1 MAAGRNGGSGD
12 GGGGRPGSG
21 GDLPGSG
28 ATPFSLLSDEPV
40 MEAGGDLLG
49 AQAAARRLAGLLV
62 ASRPAT
68 PFTLAVDAGWGMG
81 KSSLMRLVDAEL
93 TAQPEVHTVWYNA
106 WTSTGA
112 DALEGLIKSV
122 LMRFDRRVLRRGLQR
137 ATEQRAL
144 WRAVRAVTTVAAGPL
159 GVAGLVDELWKSLSV
174 NSQARNEMRTAIGEL
189 VGEWAQRPGEL
200 RRMLVVFIDDLD
212 RCSEETVLAVCEA
225 VKVYL
230 DVPGLAFVVGC
241 DRSAMGPN
249 GLLRDLSPA
258 GSAFMEKIFQTSFR
272 IPAPDGR
279 GVEEYIRWCARTAG
293 VAPLLDDA
301 LVKLL
306 AQRSARNPR
315 RIKRLVNGF
324 VLEATLNPVWRDFGP
339 DAVLRT
345 LLLQY
350 FYPDFYRMMTGPS
363 GTVDGDVV
371 AEFRTYREVRRTLLT
386 PRGSVPEEEAAQA
399 AAFVARYDLV
409 LPDGPDALGPETLA
423 ALERQL
429 PREFPELVLNS
440 GFTSLIDELT
450 GLDDAA
456 ALLLRLREGPV
467 LSGDG
472 PARMSAAWE
481 PLREVLAGMRDGLDA
496 DGSPLAWPVTAPEGG
511 RPDAR
516 PAQGAAYPE
525 LPPEFRVAQRPEPF
539 RPGSASY
546 PGAAAYRDDGP
557 YAGPV
562 AVPQGQGA
570 PDGQRFRARPGAYG
584 EPGHPWPP
592 LDVLWVDDQPDRKA
606 EVTTVLRNLGGVR
619 VRHAESS
626 RQAVAE
632 LRSRKPD
639 LLISDISRRRDHT
652 AGFVMVERFQTEGLY
667 TGPVIFYT
675 IRQSPEREDRAASL
689 GAGLTNQEATLR
701 ELVLEV
707 LEERRRAT
715 GRPVRPDRPPGGYD
729 EELYQRW
736 RAANLP
742 GGGPAADFPLPA
754 PEPAPTRD
762 FPLPQPRTGP
772 PVPLTGP
779 PPPEAL
785 ELDLA
790 VLWVDDDPDAL
801 PGMTELRRRGADLQ
815 VVTTDAEVLA
825 RVAARRVDLLLSDL
839 TRDGDPDAGFALA
852 RRLRDEG
859 LYDGPIGFFVG
870 EVTPER
876 QRRAAE
882 VGALGVTD
890 RAGTLLD
897 WIDETQAARRRAAEG
912 DAHAE

>member
-1 MAAGRNGGSGD
+1 MAAGRNGSGSGSGVE
-12 GGGGRPGSG
+12 GGGGG
-21 GDLPGSG
+21 G
-28 ATPFSLLSDEPV
+28 TPFSLLSDEPV
-40 MEAGGDLLG
+40 TVAGGDLLG

-122 LMRFDRRVLRRGLQR
+122 LMRFDRRVLRRGLRR

-144 WRAVRAVTTVAAGPL
+144 LRAVRAVTTVAAGPL

-189 VGEWAQRPGEL
+189 VGEWAQHTGEL
-200 RRMLVVFIDDLD
+200 RRLLVVFIDDLD

-225 VKVYL
+225 VKIYL

-258 GSAFMEKIFQTSFR
+258 GSAFMEKIFQTSYR

-293 VAPLLDDA
+293 VEPLLDDT
-301 LVKLL
+301 LVELL

-371 AEFRTYREVRRTLLT
+371 AEFRTYRAVRRTLLA
-386 PRGSVPEEEAAQA
+386 PRGSVPEGEAAQA
-399 AAFVARYDLV
+399 ARFVARYDLV
-409 LPDGPDALGPETLA
+409 LPDGPDAPGPDVLA

-429 PREFPELVLNS
+429 PREFPDLVLNA
-440 GFTSLIDELT
+440 GFTSLIDELVDR
-450 GLDDAA
+450 DDAA
-456 ALLLRLREGPV
+456 GLLLRLREGPL

-511 RPDAR
+511 HPDGIPEQGAAY
-516 PAQGAAYPE
+516 PEPGAAYPE
-525 LPPEFRVAQRPEPF
+525 LPPEFRTGARPEPF
-539 RPGSASY
+539 RPGSAAYGDISY
-546 PGAAAYRDDGP
+546 GDAAYGDVGPGAE
-557 YAGPV
+557 
-562 AVPQGQGA
+562 PQEQGA
-570 PDGQRFRARPGAYG
+570 SDGRGQRFVAGSGRYG
-584 EPGHPWPP
+584 MRGGYALPT
-592 LDVLWVDDQPDRKA
+592 LDVLWVDDQPYRKG
-606 EVTTVLRNLGGVR
+606 EVRTVLRSLGAR
-619 VRHAESS
+619 VRHVASS
-626 RQAVAE
+626 GEAVAE
-632 LRSRKPD
+632 LRSRLPG
-639 LLISDISRRRDHT
+639 LLISDISRRRNHT
-652 AGFVMVERFQTEGLY
+652 AGFAMVENFRREHLY
-667 TGPVIFYT
+667 DGPVIFYT

-689 GAGLTNQEATLR
+689 GASLTNQEERLR
-701 ELVLEV
+701 ELVVEAM
-707 LEERRRAT
+707 E
-715 GRPVRPDRPPGGYD
+715 DRG
-729 EELYQRW
+729 
-736 RAANLP
+736 RAAP
-742 GGGPAADFPLPA
+742 VADPA
-754 PEPAPTRD
+754 PDRD
-762 FPLPQPRTGP
+762 FPLP
-772 PVPLTGP
+772 
-779 PPPEAL
+779 
-785 ELDLA
+785 
-790 VLWVDDDPDAL
+790 
-801 PGMTELRRRGADLQ
+801 
-815 VVTTDAEVLA
+815 
-825 RVAARRVDLLLSDL
+825 
-839 TRDGDPDAGFALA
+839 
-852 RRLRDEG
+852 
-859 LYDGPIGFFVG
+859 
-870 EVTPER
+870 
-876 QRRAAE
+876 
-882 VGALGVTD
+882 
-890 RAGTLLD
+890 
-897 WIDETQAARRRAAEG
+897 
-912 DAHAE
+912 

>member
-1 MAAGRNGGSGD
+1 M
-12 GGGGRPGSG
+12 
-21 GDLPGSG
+21 
-28 ATPFSLLSDEPV
+28 LSDEPV
-40 MEAGGDLLG
+40 TEAGGDLLG

-122 LMRFDRRVLRRGLQR
+122 LMRFDRRVLRRGLAR

-144 WRAVRAVTTVAAGPL
+144 LRVVRAVTTVAAGPL
-159 GVAGLVDELWKSLSV
+159 GVSGLVDELWKNLSV

-189 VGEWAQRPGEL
+189 VGEWAQNAGEL

-258 GSAFMEKIFQTSFR
+258 GSAFMEKIFQTSYR

-293 VAPLLDDA
+293 VAPLVDDA

-371 AEFRTYREVRRTLLT
+371 AEFRTYRAVRRTLLT
-386 PRGSVPEEEAAQA
+386 PRGAVSEEETAQA
-399 AAFVARYDLV
+399 AEFVGRYDLV
-409 LPDGPDALGPETLA
+409 LPAGPDAPGPETLA
-423 ALERQL
+423 ELERQL

-440 GFTSLIDELT
+440 GFTSLIDELVD
-450 GLDDAA
+450 LDDAA
-456 ALLLRLREGPV
+456 RLLLRLREGPV

-472 PARMSAAWE
+472 PSRMSAAWE
-481 PLREVLAGMRDGLDA
+481 PLREVLGGMPDGLDA
-496 DGSPLAWPVTAPEGG
+496 DGSPLAWAMTSPQGG
-511 RPDAR
+511 S
-516 PAQGAAYPE
+516 
-525 LPPEFRVAQRPEPF
+525 L
-539 RPGSASY
+539 
-546 PGAAAYRDDGP
+546 PGAAPERDASPEPSAGPERDDGSVGAGFP
-557 YAGPV
+557 GGPV
-562 AVPQGQGA
+562 RVRQSLVAGSFDPASVRLGESWM
-570 PDGQRFRARPGAYG
+570 DVSHLRAQYRQPL
-584 EPGHPWPP
+584 PVR
-592 LDVLWVDDQPDRKA
+592 LDVLWVDDQPERKG
-606 EVTTVLRNLGGVR
+606 EVMEMLLNMGAR
-619 VRHAESS
+619 VRHVASS
-626 RQAVAE
+626 REAVGA
-632 LRSRKPD
+632 LRVRKPD
-639 LLISDISRRRDHT
+639 LLISDISRGHDHSS
-652 AGFVMVERFQTEGLY
+652 GFVMVERFRSRQLY
-667 TGPVIFYT
+667 DGPVIFYT

-689 GAGLTNQEATLR
+689 GARITNQE
-701 ELVLEV
+701 
-707 LEERRRAT
+707 
-715 GRPVRPDRPPGGYD
+715 
-729 EELYQRW
+729 EEL
-736 RAANLP
+736 RAMVREVAEELAEAPAQEPRLP
-742 GGGPAADFPLPA
+742 GPLPEQRSDGA
-754 PEPAPTRD
+754 SDA
-762 FPLPQPRTGP
+762 
-772 PVPLTGP
+772 
-779 PPPEAL
+779 
-785 ELDLA
+785 DLA
-790 VLWVDDDPDAL
+790 VLWLDDAPETLSSLVARVRRPGVDV
-801 PGMTELRRRGADLQ
+801 Q
-815 VVTTDAEVLA
+815 VVTTEAEVLA
-825 RVAARRVDLLLSDL
+825 RLAARRVDLFLSDCS
-839 TRDGDPDAGFALA
+839 RGGDPDAGFAFV

-859 LYDGPIGFFVG
+859 AYDGPVGFLTG
-870 EVTPER
+870 RVTPEDE
-876 QRRAAE
+876 RRADE
-882 VGALGVTD
+882 VGSLGVT
-890 RAGTLLD
+890 GELWVLLD
-897 WIDETQAARRRAAEG
+897 WVEEALAVRRRRAG
-912 DAHAE
+912 GNGHAE